1 MGTMQDNLRTL
12 LTNAGYRP
20 SRAIHPRLQWQDLK
34 TLHRKDEV
42 LSVYRSLGGEDIPGF
57 GGPGKWDMEFEG
69 LIVELDEQRHFN
81 RYRLKTLTSPIYSE
95 LRAFPVEPYRR
106 YCTEHERDCVRAGS
120 HGGNWTN
127 SSCERQ
133 FGPSSSPG
141 TLEGGGSARWKQ
153 RAFYDY
159 MKDVG
164 SAELGLPLVRLAIW
178 DRVQVADD
186 LVLLLE
192 VLLKPH
198 RYPGYR
204 CVELIQSRLAAG
216 RAIPE

>member
-1 MGTMQDNLRTL
+1 MGAMQDNLKAIL
-12 LTNAGYRP
+12 LNAGYCP
-20 SRAIHPRLQWQDLK
+20 SSTTHPRLQWQDLK
-34 TLHRKDEV
+34 TLHRKDEI
-42 LSVYRSLGGEDIPGF
+42 LRVYRLLGGEGIPSS

-81 RYRLKTLTSPIYSE
+81 RYRLKTLSSPIYSE
-95 LRAFPVEPYRR
+95 LTAFPLELYRR

-120 HGGNWTN
+120 HGGNWSN
-127 SSCERQ
+127 RSCERQ

-141 TLEGGGSARWKQ
+141 ILEGGGSARWKQ

-178 DRVQVADD
+178 DRVQVGNDQI
-186 LVLLLE
+186 LLQD

-198 RYPGYR
+198 KYPGHG
-204 CVELIQSRLAAG
+204 CVDLIQSRLAAG
-216 RAIPE
+216 LSTSK